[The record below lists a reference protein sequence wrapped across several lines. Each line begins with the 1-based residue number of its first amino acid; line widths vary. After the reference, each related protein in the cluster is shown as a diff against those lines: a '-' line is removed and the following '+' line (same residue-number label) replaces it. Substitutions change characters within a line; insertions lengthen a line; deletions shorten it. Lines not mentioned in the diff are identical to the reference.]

1 VNDIDPTPAPTPA
14 STVVSTLDRGGLLLG
29 VGAYA
34 CWGILPIYFRTLK
47 SVGPVV
53 IVAQRILWSVVVL
66 TILLTALRGWP
77 AVRRALRQRRTTA
90 LLALSAMLIGT
101 NWLIYIYAVNSGHIL
116 AASLG
121 YYLNPLA
128 NILLGRFLLK
138 EQLSRLQWA
147 AVGIAA
153 GGIALLAAHALGQLW
168 ISLVLCGSFAC
179 YGLAR
184 KVVAADALTGLAIET
199 GFLLPVALTYLAF
212 VHAPGAPWLASS
224 PRISLL
230 LIASCLVSTI
240 PLLLFAAAARRLPYS
255 TMGMLQFLAPTLQ
268 FLLAVFLYGEPFTRM
283 HAIAFAAIWSALAL
297 YVVALVAGARR
308 LRSEAETVMLSEC

>member
-1 VNDIDPTPAPTPA
+1 M
-14 STVVSTLDRGGLLLG
+14 LGGT
-29 VGAYA
+29 AYA
-34 CWGILPIYFRTLK
+34 CWGLLPIYFKFLK

-53 IVAQRILWSVVVL
+53 IVAQRIIWSVAVL

-77 AVRRALRQRRTTA
+77 AIRRALSHRNTI
-90 LLALSAMLIGT
+90 LLLTLSAALIGG

-138 EQLSRLQWA
+138 EHLSRLQWA
-147 AVGIAA
+147 AVAIAA
-153 GGIALLAAHALGQLW
+153 AGIALLAAHALGQLW

-179 YGLAR
+179 YGLVR
-184 KVVAADALTGLAIET
+184 KIVAADALTGLAIET
-199 GFLLPVALTYLAF
+199 GFLLPFAIAYLAF
-212 VHAPGAPWLASS
+212 VHAPGAPWLAETS
-224 PRISLL
+224 RVSLL
-230 LIASCLVSTI
+230 LMASGLVSTF

-255 TMGMLQFLAPTLQ
+255 TMGMLQFLAPTMQ
-268 FLLAVFLYGEPFTRM
+268 FLIAVFLYGEPFTRTY
-283 HAIAFAAIWSALAL
+283 AIAFAAIWSALAL

-308 LRSEAETVMLSEC
+308 LRIAAGAIMLGEC